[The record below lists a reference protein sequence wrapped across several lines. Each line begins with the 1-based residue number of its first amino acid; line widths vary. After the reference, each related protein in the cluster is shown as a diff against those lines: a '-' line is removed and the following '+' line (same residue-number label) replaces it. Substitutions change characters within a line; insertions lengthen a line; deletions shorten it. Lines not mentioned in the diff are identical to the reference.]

1 MQQSASNKRQLGSC
15 CCLHKTQP
23 ELDIADNE
31 YMGRKQIISAQNSIA
46 MDVTHPVAGLDRPT
60 ENTAKGIKSG
70 AVLLGVQLGNVHQQ
84 RTPGVAVLY
93 VPHNLSALRTRIDS
107 CNLQRKEHGLNADR
121 PSGRQ
126 AQSQA
131 GQAGS
136 DR

>member
-1 MQQSASNKRQLGSC
+1 MSTWAGGPAAVTNISFG
-15 CCLHKTQP
+15 
-23 ELDIADNE
+23 
-31 YMGRKQIISAQNSIA
+31 YRKQIISAQNSIA

-107 CNLQRKEHGLNADR
+107 CNLQRKEHGLNVHCFSEKKLFPMLTERLMMAFVT
-121 PSGRQ
+121 Q
-126 AQSQA
+126 A
-131 GQAGS
+131 
-136 DR
+136 